1 MAFSIGIVCYSIGVA
16 VDMLLPAGV
25 PLCAAPSEWQ
35 RRCLRAYVLE
45 GRPACLR
52 ARVLESI
59 RATSD
64 IGRSDTE
71 AQVRMGH
78 GEWRPPLV

>member
-25 PLCAAPSEWQ
+25 PLCAAPSEWK

-52 ARVLESI
+52 ARVCSSPSEPL
-59 RATSD
+59 ATS
-64 IGRSDTE
+64 GAATLKPR
-71 AQVRMGH
+71 
-78 GEWRPPLV
+78 